1 MPSAVILNYYVAGI
15 KNRYENHLEYRK
27 VKNILITTEE
37 FMIKDFP
44 EDFNVLKNYYGRK
57 LSEQEAGDLIQRH
70 KLTGMI
76 ADKE

>member
-1 MPSAVILNYYVAGI
+1 M
-15 KNRYENHLEYRK
+15 
-27 VKNILITTEE
+27 KNILITTEE